1 MPNDRFVVRS
11 ILIGGLA
18 LFGLLP
24 AVAAAQEATHV
35 VGQVQDSSTRSAMP
49 GVRVTVVGTTVG
61 TTTDAS
67 GRFAL
72 DVPAGRASLSFARI
86 GYKRV
91 VVAVAPVVNVTMQ
104 TQAIELRGQE
114 IVTTALGIERE
125 QRTLPYAAQ
134 TVSGNRL
141 SDVPTNNVTAALQGK
156 VAGLQVTNS
165 SSPFG
170 SARVV
175 ARGAG
180 SILGQNQPLIIVD
193 GIPID
198 NSAATNTGYG
208 AGSMGGYDVGNAASD
223 IDANNVESAT
233 VLKGP
238 NAAALYGSRAANG
251 AIVYTTKSGKG
262 AGGLGVTATISSLLE
277 APLRLPDYQNR
288 YGQGFYGEFDFVD
301 GNFSGENDGADESWG
316 PKLDDRTTGC
326 VRVPSDTLI
335 EVGRPTIYDAGR
347 ACNQFFG
354 VGPWS
359 AHPNNVR
366 DFWNTGV
373 VVNEHVAVA
382 SSSDRHNVRL
392 SVGRTNENGM
402 YPKNSN
408 GRMDL
413 GLAGG
418 AQIADRWSAEAS
430 INYINDAMQNQPAQA
445 YEEIDPMQ
453 GFIWFGRQVD
463 TRLLK
468 NNLFRDPNDPFTQQ
482 ILAGTTTRSPYLRTD
497 APIPYSWNY
506 SYHPNPY
513 FEAAV
518 KSTEFK
524 RDRGLGHASVTFK
537 VNDWLSV
544 TGRTGRD
551 WYQNHFRANYPV
563 NNISPLGLGGLL
575 DVGETRSETN
585 SDFLVT
591 ATRAVTPTLNVT
603 VNAGGNARVSDFN
616 NNVGSVS
623 ELVIPGVYTLSNSAG
638 QPGVSLFESHK
649 KVNSLYGTA
658 SINYKNWLNVD
669 VTGRNDWSS
678 TLPKNNNSFFYPSVG
693 GAFIFTDAL
702 RIQSDVLTYGKL
714 RASWTRVG
722 NDTDP
727 YQLAAVY
734 GAGTAWA
741 GQPSFTAPDRL
752 PNPNLK
758 PEETTGAEIGADLSL
773 WNDRLGLTA
782 TLYQKSTTNQILP
795 VSISAATGYSQAVVN
810 SGEVRNRGIELQAN
824 MTPVRTPNLRWNV
837 IANWAKNTNKVL
849 SLYSGVQRIVVGSYW
864 NVNVTADVG
873 QPYGNLVG
881 YKWLRDPQGHIVVA
895 ASGANVGLPIRD
907 ASQVVLGN
915 YNPDWIA
922 GITNTVTY
930 KNVSLS
936 FAIDGQV
943 GGNVYSVTKWFGQA
957 SGVLSATVAGRE
969 NDWNDPGYL
978 VPNAV
983 YYDSARVDCV
993 PSCGTPDTTRVLAQD
1008 YWHNT
1013 TYAQEDG
1020 IIDASYLKLRDLRL
1034 AVAVPQSVA
1043 RFLGV
1048 ESADFALVGH
1058 NLFLWAKQKTLDPE
1072 TIFDTGNRQGVENGQ
1087 LPTARSIGFT
1097 LSLRP

>member
-1 MPNDRFVVRS
+1 MKIRHSWVPLPPGR
-11 ILIGGLA
+11 LLTCAAGLA
-18 LFGLLP
+18 LALVAGWP
-24 AVAAAQEATHV
+24 GTVAAQTHV
-35 VGQVQDSSTRSAMP
+35 VGQVQDSSTRNPMG
-49 GVRVTVVGTTVG
+49 GVRVAVVGTTVG
-61 TTTDAS
+61 TVTDAS

-72 DVPAGRASLSFARI
+72 DVPAGRDSLSFARI
-86 GYKRV
+86 GYKRA

-104 TQAIELRGQE
+104 TQALELQGLE
-114 IVTTALGIERE
+114 VVTTALGIERE

-134 TVSGNRL
+134 TVGGNRL
-141 SDVPTNNVTAALQGK
+141 SDVPTTNVTGALPGK
-156 VAGLQVTNS
+156 IAGLQVTNS

-170 SARVV
+170 SARIV

-193 GIPID
+193 GVPID
-198 NSAATNTGYG
+198 NSAATNSGYG
-208 AGSMGGYDVGNAASD
+208 PGAGSSMGGYDVGNAASD

-251 AIVYTTKSGKG
+251 AIVYTTKSGRG
-262 AGGLGVTATISSLLE
+262 AGGLGVTATISTLVE
-277 APLRLPDYQNR
+277 APLRLPDYQNK

-301 GNFSGENDGADESWG
+301 GNFGGKNDGADESWG
-316 PKLDDRTTGC
+316 PKMDGRTNGC
-326 VRVPSDTLI
+326 VRVPGDTLI
-335 EVGRPTIYDAGR
+335 EVGRATIYDSGHP
-347 ACNQFFG
+347 CNQFFG
-354 VGPWS
+354 AGPWS

-366 DFWNTGV
+366 DFWNTGAV
-373 VVNEHVAVA
+373 YSEHVAVA
-382 SSSDRHNVRL
+382 SSSERHNIRL
-392 SVGRTNENGM
+392 SVSRTNEDGM
-402 YPKNSN
+402 YPNNSN
-408 GRMDL
+408 RRTDL

-418 AQIADRWSAEAS
+418 AQMSDHWSAEAS
-430 INYINDAMQNQPAQA
+430 INYVNDGMQNQPAQA

-463 TRLLK
+463 TRILK
-468 NNLFRDPNDPFTQQ
+468 NNLYHDPSNAFTQQ
-482 ILAGTTTRSPYLRTD
+482 ILEGNPLLRTD

-506 SYHPNPY
+506 SYHPSPY
-513 FEAAV
+513 WEATV
-518 KSTEFK
+518 KTTDFA
-524 RDRGLGHASVTFK
+524 RDRGLGHASVTYK

-563 NNISPLGLGGLL
+563 NNISPFMGGGFL

-585 SDFLVT
+585 SDFLAT
-591 ATRAVTPTLNVT
+591 ATRSLTPDLNVS

-616 NNVGSVS
+616 SNVGNVS
-623 ELVIPGVYTLSNSAG
+623 QLVIPGVYTLQNSAG
-638 QPGVSLFESHK
+638 QPGATLTESHK

-658 SINYKNWLNVD
+658 SFNYKNWLNVD

-678 TLPKNNNSFFYPSVG
+678 TLPKNSNSFFYPSVG

-702 RIQSDVLTYGKL
+702 AIRSDVLTYGKL

-727 YQLAAVY
+727 YQLLAVY
-734 GAGTAWA
+734 NAGTAWG

-752 PNPNLK
+752 SNPNLK
-758 PEETTGAEIGADLSL
+758 PEETTGEEVGVDLGM
-773 WNDRLGLTA
+773 WNDRLALNA
-782 TLYQKSTTNQILP
+782 TVYQKSTTNQILP
-795 VSISAATGYSQAVVN
+795 VSISGATGYTQAVVN

-824 MTPVRTPNLRWNV
+824 VTPIRTDNFRWNV
-837 IANWAKNTNKVL
+837 VANWSKNTNKVV
-849 SLYSGVQRIVVGSYW
+849 SLYGGVRRVVVGNYW

-873 QPYGNLVG
+873 DPYGNLVG
-881 YKWLRDPQGHIVVA
+881 YKWMRDGQGRIVVD
-895 ASGANVGLPIRD
+895 STSGLPIQD

-915 YNPDWIA
+915 YNPDWIG
-922 GITNTVTY
+922 GITNTLTY

-936 FAIDGQV
+936 FTFDGQV
-943 GGNVYSVTKWFGQA
+943 GGNVYSVTKWFGQY
-957 SGVLSATVAGRE
+957 SGVLAATLQGRE

-983 YYDSARVDCV
+983 YEN
-993 PSCGTPDTTRVLAQD
+993 GNPDTTHALAQD

-1013 TYAQEDG
+1013 FYAQEMG
-1020 IIDASYLKLRDLRL
+1020 IIDASYFKLRELR
-1034 AVAVPQSVA
+1034 VAAPLPASLT

-1048 ESADFALVGH
+1048 AGADFALVGR
-1058 NLFLWAKQKTLDPE
+1058 NLMLWAKQKTLDPE
-1072 TIFDTGNRQGVENGQ
+1072 TTFDTGNRQGVENGQ